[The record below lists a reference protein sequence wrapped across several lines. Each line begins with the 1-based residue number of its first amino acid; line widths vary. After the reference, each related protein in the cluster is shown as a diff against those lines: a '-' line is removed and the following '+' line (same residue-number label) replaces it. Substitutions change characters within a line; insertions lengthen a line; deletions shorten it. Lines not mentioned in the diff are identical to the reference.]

1 MSRDELVLAGTAA
14 AALALGV
21 GVYLLDRDWSS
32 ALFLSAFAAHQA
44 TRLAVF
50 GAAGLW
56 LPSLL
61 HAYAFCALIAAA
73 LWPWPR
79 SRASVCLGWF
89 SVAAA
94 LEMTYGRFDPSDLVA
109 TAAGCLLAYITTIVL
124 RNPSCL
130 LPDMSH

>member
-1 MSRDELVLAGTAA
+1 MRPEESLLAGTAT
-14 AALALGV
+14 AALLLGV
-21 GVYLLDRDWSS
+21 LVYLLDRDWGS
-32 ALFLSAFAAHQA
+32 ALFLSVFAAHQTA
-44 TRLAVF
+44 RLAVF

-79 SRASVCLGWF
+79 SRAWVCLGWF

-94 LEMTYGRFDPSDLVA
+94 LEMSYGRFDPGDLTA
-109 TAAGCLLAYITTIVL
+109 TASGCLLAYITTIVL
-124 RNPSCL
+124 RNPSCTL
-130 LPDMSH
+130 RIPH